1 METHSTTLSKH
12 RCMWRIAIAMMAV
25 GAISAASSR
34 RLRAQATASV
44 RFVQWPVFWDVGSGV
59 RIDTVGD
66 PGTQSP
72 AGTIWVTT
80 RQDDPKL
87 IRLIVGASPEIDPAT
102 WTAWSLASGEQNSE
116 GIAITPNDQVFVRTT
131 IGLQRI
137 DPSTNLRTLWPDG
150 FSKSDLALGSGT
162 SVWTALPLGPVERVV
177 PDGPASTGATVTRW
191 VAGGSGEISL
201 AGIAV
206 NSASGLVYVSD
217 NGGDAIGEL
226 DPATNRLRRWSTA
239 TVGATRP
246 RQISIDRAGDVWAV
260 SKSNHIV
267 RLKPSTNELT
277 AYALPAAGDPY
288 GITADGIIA
297 FTEMGLGRV
306 GLLIPTGSPVVSAP
320 DVLTVT
326 PTSFHLVGE
335 IDTLVPATGT
345 VAPILTDVPA
355 TVSGSA
361 ATAYFIEAAIPALA
375 TGPLGI
381 DRSASDPPGTYYYAD
396 YRDRLIGRVSLPLP
410 EEALVTGGG
419 WIDVPGG
426 KANFSFNAFREDPGG
441 AVKGTFRYKNLATG
455 DTIQS
460 VGLTDL
466 VVYGNNAVF
475 AGTAMIGNIQGTFS
489 VRVSDAGEPGTND
502 TFRLST
508 EPGSTVGN
516 TLAGGN
522 IQIHR
527 KQ

>member
-1 METHSTTLSKH
+1 MMRHV
-12 RCMWRIAIAMMAV
+12 RWRIAIVVMAV
-25 GAISAASSR
+25 AATSIASSG
-34 RLRAQATASV
+34 RLRAQATTSV

-66 PGTQSP
+66 PGTPSP
-72 AGTIWVTT
+72 AGAVWVTT

-87 IRLIVGASPEIDPAT
+87 IRLVPGASPETDPAT

-116 GIAITPNDQVFVRTT
+116 GIAITANDQVFVRTT

-150 FSKSDLALGSGT
+150 FSKSDLAPGSGT
-162 SVWTALPLGPVERVV
+162 SVWTALPFGPVERLV
-177 PDGPASTGATVTRW
+177 PDGPTSTGATVTRW
-191 VAGGSGEISL
+191 VAGGSGEVSL
-201 AGIAV
+201 AGITV

-239 TVGATRP
+239 TVGVTRP

-260 SKSNHIV
+260 SKSNHIL

-288 GITADGIIA
+288 GITADGIIG
-297 FTEMGLGRV
+297 FTEMALGRV
-306 GLLIPTGSPVVSAP
+306 GLLIPAGSPVVSAP

-326 PTSFHLVGE
+326 PTSFHLEGE

-345 VAPILTDVPA
+345 IAPILTDVPA
-355 TVSGSA
+355 TVSGSDG
-361 ATAYFIEAAIPALA
+361 TGYFIEAAIPAIA

-381 DRSASDPPGTYYYAD
+381 DRNPSDPPGTYYYAD

-426 KANFSFNAFREDPGG
+426 KANFSFNAFRKEPGG
-441 AVKGTFRYKNLATG
+441 AVKGTFRYRNLATG
-455 DTIQS
+455 DTMQS
-460 VGLTDL
+460 VELTDL
-466 VVYGNNAVF
+466 LVYGNNAVF
-475 AGTAMIGNIQGTFS
+475 AGTAMIGKIQRTFS
-489 VRVSDAGEPGTND
+489 VQVSDAGEPGTND
-502 TFRLST
+502 TFRLVT

-527 KQ
+527 KH